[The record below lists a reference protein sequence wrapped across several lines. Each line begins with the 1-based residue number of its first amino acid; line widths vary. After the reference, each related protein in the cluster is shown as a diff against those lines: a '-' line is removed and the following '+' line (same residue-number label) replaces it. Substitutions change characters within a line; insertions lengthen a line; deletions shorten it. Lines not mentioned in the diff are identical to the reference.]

1 MFFKEGSKHFI
12 VIEGDLW
19 ANHLFF
25 HLTSIN
31 FHRLLISHVDW
42 WRRKVVI
49 SEDTMGL
56 LRSKYRWVE
65 SKLDSHLI
73 VIWEDHHCI
82 LVTDH
87 KVHKGCNQFPWLVF
101 MRLEV
106 DCYSID
112 VLHKTSEAIVRLQR
126 ELTE

>member
-12 VIEGDLW
+12 VIEGDLR
-19 ANHLFF
+19 AKHLFF
-25 HLTSIN
+25 HLAPIN

-49 SEDTMGL
+49 PEDTIVL

-73 VIWEDHHCI
+73 IIWEDHHSI
-82 LVTDH
+82 LITDH
-87 KVHKGCNQFPWLVF
+87 KVHKGSNQFPWLVF

-112 VLHKTSEAIVRLQR
+112 VLHETSEAIVRL
-126 ELTE
+126 E